1 MKQEIYIVVLDKHG
15 KPLMPTTRCGHVRK
29 LLKSGEAVAICN
41 NPFTIRLK
49 YETENQKQ
57 KLYLGFDTG
66 RENIGNAITDEKANC
81 SFLGELETKNKSIK
95 LKMQDRKN
103 YRKERRRHKRIS
115 KQRKAIKNGTIIQ
128 KGQDDVLRTKKQCK
142 SKEISYPGMEKSV
155 THKVIQGSE
164 AQFNNRKRPKGW
176 LTPSGNQLIQMHLNQ
191 LKELRKLFPITH
203 VVLERVSFDFQL
215 LENENIKAWEYGKG
229 PLYGFKNYKDYI
241 NNFQNGKC
249 LICGCDHIDEYH
261 HIKPRKDGGTDTVKN
276 IAGLCD
282 DCHKKVH
289 KNQEYQDMLL
299 DLRSDIYKN
308 YSVSLL
314 NSVMPKLI
322 EVFQDYCDKE
332 GLTLII
338 TDGYETAKTRKALN
352 LPKEHCI
359 DAYCISL
366 VERDLPNE
374 ENLSFP
380 KEIYQQRRF
389 KKKSGN
395 NINARNQREY
405 YYQGKLV
412 AKNRHKAMDQKED
425 SLEEYMAKYTETHSK
440 KECDKHFHELTIKPA
455 KRTYT
460 YHKYGTIS
468 PIHVG
473 DTVKYEKKNKI
484 KENIKKEIF
493 VATNLSISESKI
505 IGNNFK
511 KKLKYCKT
519 IKAGNIPFINKKQ
532 IAINSK

>member
-229 PLYGFKNYKDYI
+229 PLYGFKNYRKFDFYGRTSTV
-241 NNFQNGKC
+241 NAMVGRQTSGTEGAC
-249 LICGCDHIDEYH
+249 L
-261 HIKPRKDGGTDTVKN
+261 
-276 IAGLCD
+276 
-282 DCHKKVH
+282 
-289 KNQEYQDMLL
+289 
-299 DLRSDIYKN
+299 
-308 YSVSLL
+308 
-314 NSVMPKLI
+314 
-322 EVFQDYCDKE
+322 
-332 GLTLII
+332 
-338 TDGYETAKTRKALN
+338 
-352 LPKEHCI
+352 
-359 DAYCISL
+359 
-366 VERDLPNE
+366 
-374 ENLSFP
+374 
-380 KEIYQQRRF
+380 
-389 KKKSGN
+389 
-395 NINARNQREY
+395 
-405 YYQGKLV
+405 
-412 AKNRHKAMDQKED
+412 
-425 SLEEYMAKYTETHSK
+425 
-440 KECDKHFHELTIKPA
+440 
-455 KRTYT
+455 
-460 YHKYGTIS
+460 
-468 PIHVG
+468 
-473 DTVKYEKKNKI
+473 
-484 KENIKKEIF
+484 
-493 VATNLSISESKI
+493 
-505 IGNNFK
+505 
-511 KKLKYCKT
+511 
-519 IKAGNIPFINKKQ
+519 
-532 IAINSK
+532 